1 MFSIYGPSGREF
13 KGTLE
18 QLRLVRQVHAADRTR
33 AIEPTLRDGHDSAV
47 REAVEFGVP
56 LAASG
61 TTRRAALAAYASSQ
75 QPAHHAWHDLPAS
88 DVMQAPVLTVR
99 QDARVEDAWRALVR
113 QGRGQAPVVSA
124 TGVLVG
130 MVSRAALVN
139 FEQWPDAAADPQAW
153 IDWRAQTVEAVMLTP
168 IPSVAP
174 GADMRRVA
182 HALVDSGLAGL
193 PVVDDDG
200 RVVGF
205 ISRTDVLRIAL
216 KDAGLDA
223 WG

>member
-1 MFSIYGPSGREF
+1 
-13 KGTLE
+13 
-18 QLRLVRQVHAADRTR
+18 
-33 AIEPTLRDGHDSAV
+33 
-47 REAVEFGVP
+47 
-56 LAASG
+56 
-61 TTRRAALAAYASSQ
+61 
-75 QPAHHAWHDLPAS
+75 
-88 DVMQAPVLTVR
+88 
-99 QDARVEDAWRALVR
+99 
-113 QGRGQAPVVSA
+113 
-124 TGVLVG
+124 VG